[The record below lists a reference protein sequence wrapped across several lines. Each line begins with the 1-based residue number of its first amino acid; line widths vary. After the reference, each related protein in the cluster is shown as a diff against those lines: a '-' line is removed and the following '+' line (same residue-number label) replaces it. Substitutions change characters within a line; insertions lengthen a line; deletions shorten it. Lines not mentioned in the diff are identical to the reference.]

1 MWDLPS
7 LRLKIEV
14 SLMAQGRNKKEALS
28 AYQMVCSPLSS
39 LWLSPELH
47 LPQVLSPWL
56 LEEPSIFGLVQ

>member
-1 MWDLPS
+1 MVNSIKS
-7 LRLKIEV
+7 LLEIDENTARKFT
-14 SLMAQGRNKKEALS
+14 KEALS